1 MIVWV
6 LTDFARHNA
15 ELFIILSLKVAI
27 KLSPHIWSCSMS
39 TLNELA
45 EQISLIYPIE
55 DQLQGIRY
63 RIVDQLGGTTE
74 LEAIDGE
81 SRYVAT
87 RTLNDQSLWRL
98 SA

>member
-1 MIVWV
+1 
-6 LTDFARHNA
+6 
-15 ELFIILSLKVAI
+15 
-27 KLSPHIWSCSMS
+27 MS

-45 EQISLIYPIE
+45 EQISLLYPIE
-55 DQLQGIRY
+55 DQVHGIRY

-81 SRYVAT
+81 SRYIPT
-87 RTLNDQSLWRL
+87 HSLEDQSLWRL

>member
-1 MIVWV
+1 
-6 LTDFARHNA
+6 
-15 ELFIILSLKVAI
+15 
-27 KLSPHIWSCSMS
+27 MS

-45 EQISLIYPIE
+45 EQISQLYPLE
-55 DQLQGIRY
+55 DTCQGIRY

-87 RTLNDQSLWRL
+87 RTLTDQRLWRQ